1 MKNGLSWTEPLL
13 YISNNYLFVCLT
25 FVMMGTE
32 TRASWIWCKFSTT
45 ELQPQH
51 ILHGRTLK
59 FVLETSSLIFLHIK
73 SCFTFQ
79 PKKGLVVTYPEH
91 VTWVVQIFS
100 SVPCNAYTRA
110 RRTPK
115 TTCVYS
121 PRFTNIHAKKF
132 LDQISIT
139 YQNKSGYQW
148 GGACQGHVELRC

>member
-13 YISNNYLFVCLT
+13 YISNNYLFVCLI
-25 FVMMGTE
+25 FVKMGTE

-51 ILHGRTLK
+51 ILHGTTLR

-79 PKKGLVVTYPEH
+79 QKKGLMVTCLEH

-100 SVPCNAYTRA
+100 SILCNMYTHA
-110 RRTPK
+110 RWTLK

-121 PRFTNIHAKKF
+121 PRFTNIHANKF
-132 LDQISIT
+132 LYQISIT
-139 YQNKSGYQW
+139 YQNKSRY
-148 GGACQGHVELRC
+148 